1 MIDHITPP
9 ARLQQQQQQQQQ
21 EEEEEEEEEEGAKRN
36 ARLPRPTP
44 RRGIQDY
51 PP

>member
-9 ARLQQQQQQQQQ
+9 ARLQQQQQQQQ
-21 EEEEEEEEEEGAKRN
+21 EEEEEEEEAEEGAKRT

>member
-9 ARLQQQQQQQQQ
+9 ARLQQQQQQQQE

-44 RRGIQDY
+44 RRGIHDY